1 MTQEDKELLVSL
13 LKGASEN
20 NMLEMYDDEETI
32 YEVDWV
38 FIDGKICIKIK
49 PFQL

>member
-13 LKGASEN
+13 LKEADETSI
-20 NMLEMYDDEETI
+20 LDIYDDEENI

-38 FIDGKICIKIK
+38 YIDSKICIKIK
-49 PFQL
+49 PF

>member
-13 LKGASEN
+13 LKEADKNSI
-20 NMLEMYDDEETI
+20 LDLYDDEENI

-49 PFQL
+49 PF

>member
-13 LKGASEN
+13 LKEANEN
-20 NMLEMYDDEETI
+20 NILDIYDDEENI

-38 FIDGKICIKIK
+38 FIDNKVCIKIK
-49 PFQL
+49 PF